1 MLQPPPY
8 AGPGFTPP
16 PYASGSYVLRPALPA
31 GGGFVSNSAGTS
43 QSGGTP
49 SHLLPPPPA
58 AAAALPH
65 DSGAGGVDGGGVD
78 GNENGGGISELQMI
92 STRRGVGD
100 VAGPHPG
107 SSGGGS
113 AIVARALMERHY
125 TSTGGAPPRGGAGGG
140 GMPTSSSID
149 SSSSSDP
156 QQRQPDAAA
165 AAGSSSSPAGGG
177 VGRDVSG
184 DADPAVVLPLP
195 HPVLAKFR
203 SMNARSRLSSSIA
216 QNNSDGSLAS
226 TPRRGSLDQGG
237 GLDSASGSAASSS
250 RHGMPD
256 PEGEGAPITP
266 GDPMDTCGS
275 GPASSVDSPSG
286 GNGGAGISVG
296 EPQGFDSA
304 APALPRRMS
313 RWASTGAVREP
324 PSVTMMGGGGS
335 GVQDNGTAS
344 SGALPAVGTVAA
356 STNPLYC
363 DILRS
368 EISVD
373 QLSIDISDSQIGE

>member
-1 MLQPPPY
+1 M
-8 AGPGFTPP
+8 
-16 PYASGSYVLRPALPA
+16 PA
-31 GGGFVSNSAGTS
+31 
-43 QSGGTP
+43 
-49 SHLLPPPPA
+49 
-58 AAAALPH
+58 
-65 DSGAGGVDGGGVD
+65 
-78 GNENGGGISELQMI
+78 
-92 STRRGVGD
+92 
-100 VAGPHPG
+100 
-107 SSGGGS
+107 
-113 AIVARALMERHY
+113 
-125 TSTGGAPPRGGAGGG
+125 
-140 GMPTSSSID
+140 SSID
-149 SSSSSDP
+149 SSSSLDP
-156 QQRQPDAAA
+156 QRQPDAAA
-165 AAGSSSSPAGGG
+165 TGSSSSPAGG
-177 VGRDVSG
+177 VGRDVSI
-184 DADPAVVLPLP
+184 DADPAVVQPLP
-195 HPVLAKFR
+195 HPILAKFR
-203 SMNARSRLSSSIA
+203 SMNARSRLSSSTA
-216 QNNSDGSLAS
+216 QNSSDGSLAS

-256 PEGEGAPITP
+256 PDGRAPIPPP
-266 GDPMDTCGS
+266 GEPMDPCGSS

-286 GNGGAGISVG
+286 GDGGAGVSVG
-296 EPQGFDSA
+296 EQPQGGFDSA

-373 QLSIDISDSQIGE
+373 QLSIDISDSQMGE

>member
-31 GGGFVSNSAGTS
+31 GGGFMSNSAGTS

-58 AAAALPH
+58 AAALTHA
-65 DSGAGGVDGGGVD
+65 SGAGGVDGGGVD
-78 GNENGGGISELQMI
+78 GNESGGGISELQMI

-100 VAGPHPG
+100 GAGPYPG
-107 SSGGGS
+107 SIGGGS
-113 AIVARALMERHY
+113 AIVARALMERHH
-125 TSTGGAPPRGGAGGG
+125 SSPGGAPPRGGAGGG

-177 VGRDVSG
+177 VGRDVSS

-203 SMNARSRLSSSIA
+203 SMNARSRLSSSTA
-216 QNNSDGSLAS
+216 QNNSLDGSPAS
-226 TPRRGSLDQGG
+226 TPRRGSLDQG
-237 GLDSASGSAASSS
+237 SASDSAASSS

-256 PEGEGAPITP
+256 PEGRAPIPPP
-266 GDPMDTCGS
+266 GDLMDPCGSS

-286 GNGGAGISVG
+286 GDGGGGGGSVG
-296 EPQGFDSA
+296 EQPQGGFDSA

-324 PSVTMMGGGGS
+324 PSVMMGGGGS